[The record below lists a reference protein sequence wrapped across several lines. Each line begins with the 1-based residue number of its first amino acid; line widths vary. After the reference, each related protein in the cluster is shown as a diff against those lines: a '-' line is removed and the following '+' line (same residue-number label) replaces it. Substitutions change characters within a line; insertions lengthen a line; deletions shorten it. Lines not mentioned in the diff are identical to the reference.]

1 METYQEEYDRILRE
15 IQELKKSRNLSD
27 DQRKKMEE
35 MQKRADTL
43 EDYVNESGRLLAR
56 ISDLQTEIT
65 TDMTKIYQ
73 MQQMVAEHSDD
84 NSNLSNDEIKKMR
97 KYLFEIT
104 GSKRIIQADE
114 STLKRILETQAKRY
128 DISNSV
134 VYRFSTLTK
143 IDELNG
149 LCDAY
154 RELQESFAEGEKTHT
169 DTSDSRDTGT
179 SDQEKKSK
187 AVVEGQENKLKEQE
201 KKIEALRK
209 INTEIGSASKK
220 LEEKR
225 KALDE
230 AKKSD
235 LNDDEKQAINKE
247 IKKAKDDFWEKIE
260 EFKNSNAE
268 NLYEELEDDAKG
280 KLGLKDEDKAIERE
294 RIRLI
299 IKLLN
304 TQIAALKSELDE
316 LNKNPAINFARIK
329 QLEKELEGLND
340 KLSYWNERYKETQI
354 LSENPKDW
362 KPLSN
367 VRSNVSSGQYVSQPT
382 QSTSNQPV
390 PEGKQLQKTTD
401 FIGRIKD
408 VVQKIKNFY
417 FDKTSD
423 DKKDLAA
430 EAKAQAY
437 KKKREERI
445 NSLNDSNFIGNPV
458 EKSRGDMQYL
468 AFPPAK
474 VVGADFYHTVQIG
487 DKLQYVKEPLAD
499 IDFSEDAIKARIYEL
514 QERFGNTARER
525 QGKRIG
531 ILEKYRYEHKKMDDS
546 EKRDYEIRQ
555 AYQKLLENPDKILR
569 DFIGE
574 AKKNVVKKYKAI
586 KLMCALEAANNVEE
600 AAKACL
606 HGMPKDLFGL
616 GVDPSRTSFAYG
628 QLANGS
634 LQNDIEKSDMAIAEK
649 IRENLR
655 ISRTARSVRTV
666 GFTDPSL
673 QPQPVITPNIS
684 QADPQPV
691 ITPSANKR
699 SFRSKNRGKSTD
711 RQEKMPNADQL
722 RPQQPTIPFPRN
734 GSLVVRGNRGRSEA
748 TRIPPRIRN
757 INRSDAGRDL

>member
-27 DQRKKMEE
+27 DERKKMEE

-43 EDYVNESGRLLAR
+43 EDYVNVSGRLLAR

-73 MQQMVAEHSDD
+73 MQQMVEAHSGD
-84 NSNLSNDEIKKMR
+84 NSNLSNDEIVKMR

-114 STLKRILETQAKRY
+114 STLKSILEAQVKRY
-128 DISNSV
+128 DISNPV
-134 VYRFSTLTK
+134 GNRFSTSTK
-143 IDELNG
+143 VDKLNE
-149 LCDAY
+149 LCDWY
-154 RELQESFAEGEKTHT
+154 RALQESFAEREKTHT
-169 DTSDSRDTGT
+169 DTSDSRDIGT

-187 AVVEGQENKLKEQE
+187 TVVEGQENKLKEQGE
-201 KKIEALRK
+201 KIEALSQ
-209 INTEIGSASKK
+209 INTEIRSASKK

-230 AKKSD
+230 AKKSNLD
-235 LNDDEKQAINKE
+235 DDEKRAKKGE
-247 IKKAKDDFWEKIE
+247 IKKAKDEFWKKIE

-268 NLYEELEDDAKG
+268 DLYKELEDDAKG

-299 IKLLN
+299 IKLLK
-304 TQIAALKSELDE
+304 TQIAALESELDE
-316 LNKNPAINFARIK
+316 LRKNPAINFARIE
-329 QLEKELEGLND
+329 QLEKELKGLND
-340 KLSYWNERYKETQI
+340 KLSYWNKRYKETQI

-362 KPLSN
+362 KPLSD

-445 NSLNDSNFIGNPV
+445 SSLNDSNFIGDPV
-458 EKSRGDMQYL
+458 EKSRADMQYL

-499 IDFSEDAIKARIYEL
+499 MDFSEDAIKARIYEL

-546 EKRDYEIRQ
+546 EKCDYEMRQ

-574 AKKNVVKKYKAI
+574 AKKNVAKKYKAI

-616 GVDPSRTSFAYG
+616 GVDSSRTSVAYG
-628 QLANGS
+628 QLAKGS
-634 LQNDIEKSDMAIAEK
+634 LQNDIEKRDMAIAEK

-655 ISRTARSVRTV
+655 IFRTTRSVRTV

-673 QPQPVITPNIS
+673 QPQPVITPS
-684 QADPQPV
+684 AD
-691 ITPSANKR
+691 R
-699 SFRSKNRGKSTD
+699 
-711 RQEKMPNADQL
+711 L
-722 RPQQPTIPFPRN
+722 RPQQPITPSPRN
-734 GSLVVRGNRGRSEA
+734 ESFLVRGNRGRSEA

-757 INRSDAGRDL
+757 GNRSDTGRDL